1 MHSVLLKHY
10 NDKIM
15 KKIIKKENLTNSERI
30 ENPINLDTMRY
41 HYSDGCIIEKQ
52 IHINAEQDSSEAGA
66 KHWRNSELTSTDN
79 VAQTPDY
86 PNRDAILAY
95 RQELRDWPS
104 TDAFPD
110 TKPVKP

>member
-1 MHSVLLKHY
+1 
-10 NDKIM
+10 M

-30 ENPINLDTMRY
+30 ENPINLDIMRY

-52 IHINAEQDSSEAGA
+52 IHINTEHDSAEAVA
-66 KHWRNSELTSTDN
+66 RKWRDYELSSTDN

-86 PNRDAILAY
+86 PNHAQWLTY